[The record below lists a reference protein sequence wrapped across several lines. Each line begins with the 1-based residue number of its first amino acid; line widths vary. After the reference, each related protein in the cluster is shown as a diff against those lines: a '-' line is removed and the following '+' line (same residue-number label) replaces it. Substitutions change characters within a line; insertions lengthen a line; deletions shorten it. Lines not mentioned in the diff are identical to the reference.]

1 MDTAIVTIY
10 CLTDDWLRVRR
21 HQESS
26 QRTVTDA
33 EVMTAAIVATRF
45 FGGNFS
51 GCPGP
56 A

>member
-10 CLTDDWLRVRR
+10 CPSDVWLRARR

-33 EVMTAAIVATRF
+33 EVMTAAIVASRLKT
-45 FGGNFS
+45 
-51 GCPGP
+51 
-56 A
+56 